1 MTNLHLHE
9 PFSIHIYLSL
19 ICLKQII
26 HLHDVHLH
34 DDVNAKETF
43 NNVFRKNIG
52 NSTTYAQELKD
63 FVESQ
68 RPFLTPPKLTTSNC
82 SHMNGGI

>member
-1 MTNLHLHE
+1 MQE

-19 ICLKQII
+19 MCLKQII

-43 NNVFRKNIG
+43 NYVLRNNIG
-52 NSTTYAQELKD
+52 NSMTYAQELKD
-63 FVESQ
+63 FVESP
-68 RPFLTPPKLTTSNC
+68 RSFFGTPKLTTSNC
-82 SHMNGGI
+82 SHMNDGI